1 MASVALL
8 VGGAILNAAAFTGG
22 NYLAKYLS
30 GDSDAPEK
38 ALAEKKRHDLA
49 LEKFQKDVQKYR
61 EEREAYQDFLHNRN
75 IEKEKA
81 LYGLKQTDKNF
92 ALYAKFHGGEKPMSR
107 PRWGDYYQPSEQQK
121 NGELAFIG
129 AGAIAVG
136 YGVSRFI

>member
-22 NYLAKYLS
+22 NYLGKYLS

-49 LEKFQKDVQKYR
+49 LEKFQKDVEKYR
-61 EEREAYQDFLHNRN
+61 EEREQYQDFLRHRSE
-75 IEKEKA
+75 EKTKA

-92 ALYAKFHGGEKPMSR
+92 ALYAKFHNKTFQK
-107 PRWGDYYQPSEQQK
+107 PRWEDYYQPSEQQK